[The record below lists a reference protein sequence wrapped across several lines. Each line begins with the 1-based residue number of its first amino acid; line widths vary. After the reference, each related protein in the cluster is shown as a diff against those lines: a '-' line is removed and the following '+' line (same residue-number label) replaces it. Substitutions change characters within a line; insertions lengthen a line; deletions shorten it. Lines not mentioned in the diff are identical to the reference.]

1 MSETTEKTG
10 TTDEMMIRD
19 KLYIGGKWVAPSSDE
34 MADVVNST
42 TEEVM
47 GRVPRGTAE
56 DVDRA
61 VRAARDA
68 FSAWSETPIAERA
81 AYLQK
86 VADLLVARREQI
98 GEVIAREVGMPIKLS
113 QIIDRKSVV

>member
-1 MSETTEKTG
+1 MSETTETTNKT
-10 TTDEMMIRD
+10 MIRD

-68 FSAWSETPIAERA
+68 FPAWSEPPIAERA
-81 AYLQK
+81 AYL
-86 VADLLVARREQI
+86 L
-98 GEVIAREVGMPIKLS
+98 
-113 QIIDRKSVV
+113 